1 MFFRLASKSLLDR
14 KGSVLL
20 TLLAISVSI
29 FVLLGIEHIRQ
40 QAKESFSNTLSGT
53 DLIVGARTSDINL
66 LLYSVFRIGN
76 ATNNVSWESYQ
87 QIASHPDVAWTIP
100 ISLGDSHNGYRV
112 MGTNSDYFEHYRYG
126 SARSLSF
133 NQGHAF
139 DELFDVVLGAEVAR
153 KLDYQIGDSIVLA
166 HGLGDVSFSNHDNN
180 PFQVV
185 GILEATGTPVDQ
197 ALHVSLE
204 AIEAIHINFPGAIN
218 STANSTATS
227 EDNSDNSNNS
237 DNVELQPDSVTAFL
251 VGLNSRF
258 STFTVQRQ
266 VNEFSSEPLL
276 AILPGITL
284 TQFWQTLSVTENT
297 LRLISLLVLVAAL
310 LGLSALLLAFIR
322 ERQREISIMR
332 MLGASPWFIFLL
344 IEVEALLITLVAS
357 ALAVITLFICLLFS
371 TEQIA
376 AQFGLFI
383 DTNFLSPANLQL
395 LALVF
400 LCSFVVCL
408 IPSIAAYRRSL

>member
-218 STANSTATS
+218 STANFTATS
-227 EDNSDNSNNS
+227 ENNSNNS

>member
-227 EDNSDNSNNS
+227 ENNS
-237 DNVELQPDSVTAFL
+237 DTSDNLELQPDSVTAFL

>member
-227 EDNSDNSNNS
+227 EDNSNNS

-383 DTNFLSPANLQL
+383 DTNFLSPANLHL

>member
-227 EDNSDNSNNS
+227 EDNSNNS

>member
-112 MGTNSDYFEHYRYG
+112 LGTNSDYFEHYRYG

-227 EDNSDNSNNS
+227 ENNSNNS

>member
-227 EDNSDNSNNS
+227 ENNSSNS

-383 DTNFLSPANLQL
+383 DTNFLSPANLHL